1 MGNINFKEVND
12 LAKTNKDAYKEML
25 RRIKLAQ
32 NGDEQQTLDIL
43 NACEKIIFASAH
55 KYLKS
60 VNELIKFEDLVDSAT
75 FAVLEAIRD
84 FKEDSGMVFTS
95 YAFMRIKGR
104 IKHDFYS
111 EMTKNNIKVFSL
123 NETLEDNELDELVDC
138 IEDEKADVLKKVMLT
153 DKSEKIYKALE
164 NLKPQHKEILILKY
178 IEGLSQKEIAD
189 KLGLTVSVVNRR
201 CEYARKL
208 IAKQVKRL

>member
-1 MGNINFKEVND
+1 
-12 LAKTNKDAYKEML
+12 ML
-25 RRIKLAQ
+25 RRIILAQ
-32 NGDEQQTLDIL
+32 NGDEEQTLDIL

-55 KYLKS
+55 KYSKS

-104 IKHDFYS
+104 IKHDIYS

-123 NETLEDNELDELVDC
+123 NETLDNNELDQLADC
-138 IEDEKADVLKKVMLT
+138 IEDEKADVLNALFRNV
-153 DKSEKIYKALE
+153 KSEELLKAIKT
-164 NLKPQHKEILILKY
+164 LKPNHQQVISMYYFKNM
-178 IEGLSQKEIAD
+178 SQKEIAHE
-189 KLGLTVSVVNRR
+189 LGVTVNTVNRR
-201 CEYARKL
+201 IEYARKL
-208 IAKQVKRL
+208 LSERIDVRLI